1 MPGPQRSFDKN
12 EVLDTLM
19 NVFWRQGYVGTS
31 MSDITHATGL
41 TKPSLYAAYG
51 NKEAMYCAA
60 LDCYL
65 QLQSKDV
72 YSKLVDDGR
81 GLIESLADFL
91 KATARGATRRNRPAG
106 CLIAGASCDAQAE
119 LLPDEAYALI
129 SQINSMGNEMLVEFC
144 RLHLSPRAR
153 GKFDAESL
161 AAYVLILQSGLVQMA
176 VRGIDY
182 TSLERSIETAIAG
195 LACDLT
201 EI

>member
-19 NVFWRQGYVGTS
+19 NVFWRLGYVGTS

-81 GLIESLADFL
+81 GLIDTLADFL
-91 KATARGATRRNRPAG
+91 KATAKGATRRNRPAG
-106 CLIAGASCDAQAE
+106 CFIAGASCDAQAE

-129 SQINSMGNEMLVEFC
+129 SQINAVGNEMLVVFC
-144 RLHLSPRAR
+144 RSHLSTRSCE
-153 GKFDAESL
+153 KIDAESL
-161 AAYVLILQSGLVQMA
+161 AGYVLVLQSGLVQMA
-176 VRGIDY
+176 VRGMDY
-182 TSLERSIETAIAG
+182 TSLERSIEIAIAG
-195 LACDLT
+195 LTCNPL
-201 EI
+201 EM